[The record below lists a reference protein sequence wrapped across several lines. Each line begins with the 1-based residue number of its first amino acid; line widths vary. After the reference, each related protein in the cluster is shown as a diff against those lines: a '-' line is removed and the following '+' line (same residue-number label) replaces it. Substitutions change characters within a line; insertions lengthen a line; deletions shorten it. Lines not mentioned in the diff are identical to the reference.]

1 MDTIG
6 MAPFIDFALTPAT
19 GNVAIAAQIEQ
30 GGYPPDRYA
39 DLCVTIAEMHRDGH
53 DVVAL
58 DSWLS
63 VQPTT
68 DKRRLGAILTAYKR
82 FCRAHELK
90 WFEPPMRDLPLG
102 HGINVRVA
110 PELGVLIDGRPH
122 AIKLYFRSDP
132 ITPSRLALT
141 TALMHHAL
149 STTWPGTVCAVLDVR
164 RGKLLPHV
172 EKAKANKIAFPALK
186 GAAASFAEIVRAL

>member
-19 GNVAIAAQIEQ
+19 GNVAIAAAIKA
-30 GGYPPDRYA
+30 GGYPTDRYA
-39 DLCVTIAEMHRDGH
+39 DLGATIAEMHRDDHGPA
-53 DVVAL
+53 AL

>member
-19 GNVAIAAQIEQ
+19 GNVAIAAAIKA
-30 GGYPPDRYA
+30 GGYPTDRYA
-39 DLCVTIAEMHRDGH
+39 DLGATIAEMHRDGRGPA
-53 DVVAL
+53 AL

-63 VQPTT
+63 AQPTT

-102 HGINVRVA
+102 HGVAVLVA
-110 PELGVLIDGRPH
+110 PELGVLVGGRPH
-122 AIKLYFRSDP
+122 VIKLYFRSDP

-141 TALMHHAL
+141 TTLMHIAF
-149 STTWPGTVCAVLDVR
+149 SETWPGTVCAVLDVR
-164 RGKLLPHV
+164 RAKLLPYAPTASIH
-172 EKAKANKIAFPALK
+172 KSTYLALK